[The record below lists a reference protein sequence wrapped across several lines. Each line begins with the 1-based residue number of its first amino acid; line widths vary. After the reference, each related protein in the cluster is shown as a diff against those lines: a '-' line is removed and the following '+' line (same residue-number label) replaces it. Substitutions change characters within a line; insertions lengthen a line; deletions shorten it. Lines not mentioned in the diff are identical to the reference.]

1 MLALIM
7 ALALG
12 GAVMDAGDGEA
23 EWVCA
28 LEAEGSGPQVER
40 FIARCPSDHPEAAEI
55 QAAADAALGAV
66 SLPLPAWPGPA
77 SDFEYAVADTLVM
90 TRSAAGWRPAPG
102 QYLIQAEPE
111 FPAAAVD
118 RGGRYAAC
126 ALELRPDAA
135 GVPVAPRV
143 RCLSGEATAQVR
155 RHTETAMR
163 HAAQRMRF
171 APVDAAYCVSE
182 RSVVHARFFD
192 IERLGWEPPAA
203 ATDADDLPDLCALDR
218 AALAQQTG
226 LEETPLV
233 ALCIPGGETGPN
245 AITGFHLACPHDA
258 PEPARLQAFANEVAA
273 QTGGVIALQA
283 GAVERLA
290 NYVTFTFED
299 GAWTLHEPQIILTRA
314 PEYPVTAARRG
325 MEALCGLAVD
335 VGPDGRASRTRIRC
349 RQVSLGGTSSNVAL
363 FQTASRR
370 AASHWLWLTPPDRGG
385 CVTTMLS
392 YVMGDPAPPWDHG
405 RVRGAPQCE
414 D

>member
-1 MLALIM
+1 MLAMIM

-12 GAVMDAGDGEA
+12 GAALGSGDADA
-23 EWVCA
+23 EVSCT
-28 LEAEGSGPQVER
+28 LEAVGAAPDVER
-40 FIARCPSDHPEAAEI
+40 FIASCPADHPEAADI

-77 SDFEYAVADTLVM
+77 SDFAYRVAKTLMM

-118 RGGRYAAC
+118 HGGRYAAC
-126 ALELRPDAA
+126 ALELRPDGA

-143 RCLSGEATAQVR
+143 RCLSGEATARVR

-163 HAAQRMRF
+163 HAAERMRF
-171 APVDAAYCVSE
+171 APVDAAYCVNE
-182 RSVVHARFFD
+182 RSVVRARFFN

-203 ATDADDLPDLCALDR
+203 VTDADDLPDLCALDR

-226 LEETPLV
+226 LEETPPV
-233 ALCIPGGETGPN
+233 ALCIPGGETGRN
-245 AITGFHLACPHDA
+245 AITGFHLVCPHDA
-258 PEPARLQAFANEVAA
+258 PEPARLQAFADEVAA
-273 QTGGVIALQA
+273 QTGGVIALQQS
-283 GAVERLA
+283 AVERLA
-290 NYVTFTFED
+290 RYVSFTFED

-349 RQVSLGGTSSNVAL
+349 RQVSLGGTSSNVSL
-363 FQTASRR
+363 FQAASRR
-370 AASHWLWLTPPDRGG
+370 AADNWLWLTPPGRGG
-385 CVTTMLS
+385 CVTTMLT
-392 YVMGDPAPPWDHG
+392 YVMGDPPPPWEHG